1 MGHRYQAVGWNGA
14 KVFYDIYAAL
24 CVIVFLGVFV
34 WAGMKAPGAGHA
46 ADPVILLIRGLGVCA
61 FVMLTAILMIGPL
74 ARLSRRFIPFLYNRR
89 HLGVMTFAVATAHAA
104 LTLLWY
110 HGSGPLNPFVSLLV
124 SNDGPPGIPFELF
137 GLGAFV
143 ILLAMAA
150 TSHDYWLNNL
160 SAPAWKALHM
170 LVYAAYGLLIAH
182 IAYGFFLT
190 ERSPVLPAL
199 ALGSFTLVAGVHLL
213 AGLKEWRRDGAMRG
227 VRAPEGW
234 VDVCAPEDIPDS
246 RAVIAPLPGGERIA
260 VFRDGAKIIAV
271 TNVCRHQNGPLG
283 EGRIVKGCVTCPW
296 HGWQYE
302 AETGVSPPPFTEK
315 IATHDVR
322 LSRLGRVFVRVRPNR
337 LGARAQFATLERAP

>member
-1 MGHRYQAVGWNGA
+1 MR
-14 KVFYDIYAAL
+14 
-24 CVIVFLGVFV
+24 
-34 WAGMKAPGAGHA
+34 APGAGHA
-46 ADPVILLIRGLGVCA
+46 ADPAILLIRGLGVCA
-61 FVMLTAILMIGPL
+61 FLMLTLILLIGPA

-89 HLGVMTFAVATAHAA
+89 HLGVMTFLVATAHFA
-104 LTLLWY
+104 LSLVWY

-137 GLGAFV
+137 GLGAFA
-143 ILLAMAA
+143 ILLVMAA

-160 SAPAWKALHM
+160 SAAVWKALHM
-170 LVYAAYGLLIAH
+170 LVYAAYGLLLAH
-182 IAYGFFLT
+182 IAYGFFLA

-199 ALGSFTLVAGVHLL
+199 ALASFALVAGAHLL
-213 AGLKEWRRDGAMRG
+213 AGLNEWRRDGAMRG
-227 VRAPEGW
+227 VKAPEGW
-234 VDVCAPEDIPDS
+234 IDVCAPEDIPDK
-246 RAVIAPLPGGERIA
+246 RAVIAPLPGGERVA
-260 VFRDGAKIIAV
+260 VFRDGVKILAV

-322 LSRLGRVFVRVRPNR
+322 LSRLGRVFIRVRPNR
-337 LGARAQFATLERAP
+337 LGARAQVATLERAP